1 MKLKL
6 IIILSFIEFSGLF
19 AQEYIY
25 YCSRATPTTTTWQV
39 YRKNLTT
46 SVTQTITNDPNY
58 NYWRAEPSPDNSK
71 LLIVRSPANISPDQE
86 NYVDCDIIKCNP
98 DGTNMQVILA
108 NNQYGWHAFG
118 NPHFH
123 PFGNRILLLVQPT
136 SSAQWNLFT
145 VDASGNNPQQITTT
159 GAIDANWS
167 PIGNKIVFV
176 RLVGPSLLNLEIFKA
191 NYSYATNQVSNIV
204 QLTNDTTRNHDP
216 CFSPNGDKIAFCAGN
231 ASLYDANIVT
241 IDTSGNSRT
250 DVVDD
255 NGTHGGNVNWGTNN
269 KIYYHSIYVSTF
281 TNFMADDFNCNTNMV
296 ESIFNSSTIHYL
308 HPFYINQTI
317 TGTNF
322 NSLSKSHI
330 SIYPNPSIKEIYVK
344 GLDTYEGNYEITNT
358 YGKVILAG
366 EMDEDGKINIEN
378 LSSGIYFIRSS
389 EQKFLAHKFIKY

>member
-1 MKLKL
+1 MKPKFVIFFL
-6 IIILSFIEFSGLF
+6 FANFSGLF
-19 AQEYIY
+19 SQEFIY
-25 YCSRATPTTTTWQV
+25 YCSRPTSTTTTWQV

-71 LLIVRSPANISPDQE
+71 LLIVRSPANVSPDQE
-86 NYVDCDIIKCNP
+86 NYIDCDILKCNP

-108 NNQYGWHAFG
+108 NNQYGWHGFG
-118 NPHFH
+118 NPRVH

-136 SSAQWNLFT
+136 STAQWNLFT
-145 VDASGNNPQQITTT
+145 VDMSGNNPQQITTT
-159 GAIDANWS
+159 GAIDACWS

-176 RLVGPSLLNLEIFKA
+176 SLVGPSLLNLEIFKA
-191 NYSYATNQVSNIV
+191 NYNYANNQVSNIV

-231 ASLYDANIVT
+231 ANLTDANIVT
-241 IDTSGNSRT
+241 IDTSGNNRT

-281 TNFMADDFNCNTNMV
+281 TNFMADDYNCNTNSV
-296 ESIFNSSTIHYL
+296 ESIFTSPSIHYL

-317 TGTNF
+317 TAIKGQVISE
-322 NSLSKSHI
+322 NSFSVFPVPASDI
-330 SIYPNPSIKEIYVK
+330 ITIKFKDGSNNNII
-344 GLDTYEGNYEITNT
+344 ITDIN
-358 YGKVILAG
+358 GKQIFDQDIIG
-366 EMDEDGKINIEN
+366 SGDINIGKLEP
-378 LSSGIYFIRSS
+378 GIYFIVSRTG
-389 EQKFLAHKFIKY
+389 QFAPQKFIKE

>member
-6 IIILSFIEFSGLF
+6 IIIVLFVNFSASF

-25 YCSRATPTTTTWQV
+25 YCSRPTPTTTTWQV

-71 LLIVRSPANISPDQE
+71 LLIVRSPANVSPDQE
-86 NYVDCDIIKCNP
+86 NYIDCDILKCNP
-98 DGTNMQVILA
+98 DGTGMQVILA
-108 NNQYGWHAFG
+108 NNQYGWHGFG

-123 PFGNRILLLVQPT
+123 PFGNRILILVQPT
-136 SSAQWNLFT
+136 STAQWNLFT
-145 VDASGNNPQQITTT
+145 VDASGNNPQQLTNT

-176 RLVGPSLLNLEIFKA
+176 SLVGPSLLNLEIFKA

-241 IDTSGNSRT
+241 IDTSGNNRT

-281 TNFMADDFNCNTNMV
+281 TNFMADAFNCGTNAV
-296 ESIFNSSTIHYL
+296 EPIFSSASIHYL
-308 HPFYINQTI
+308 HPYYINQTI
-317 TGTNF
+317 TGIKDQLKDKNNISVFPVPATE
-322 NSLSKSHI
+322 SLNVTFKNGLNCNI
-330 SIYPNPSIKEIYVK
+330 QITDLRGQLIVEQEIKGY
-344 GLDTYEGNYEITNT
+344 GN
-358 YGKVILAG
+358 
-366 EMDEDGKINIEN
+366 INIEK
-378 LSSGIYFIRSS
+378 LEPGVYFIISRTHEFSP
-389 EQKFLAHKFIKY
+389 QKFIKE